1 MKLNVEK
8 NIFLKQDNN
17 RISIALKDIY
27 LFIYLNRIMMLS
39 LYLMISLGFSKG
51 PAVSYLDGSLNE
63 VILSYR
69 IDLRD

>member
-1 MKLNVEK
+1 VKLNVEK

-27 LFIYLNRIMMLS
+27 LFIFLNRIMMLS

-51 PAVSYLDGSLNE
+51 PTVSYLDGSLNE
-63 VILSYR
+63 VILSYK